1 MFVHYICLS
10 VGMFVH
16 YICASCLQKP
26 EGGTDSPET
35 GVTMVVSHLIW
46 VLETT
51 PGTSAKQ
58 QVLLTSEPSVQ
69 PQLLMFFIL
78 TSYPF
83 SYVLMIG
90 EWPKAPEGN
99 LEFYSREVEGMPRNP
114 NSVER
119 KQHNCSSKARPC
131 TSANSKAT
139 ELLRKERSPPSGQ
152 QT

>member
-1 MFVHYICLS
+1 
-10 VGMFVH
+10 
-16 YICASCLQKP
+16 
-26 EGGTDSPET
+26 
-35 GVTMVVSHLIW
+35 MVVSHLIW

-58 QVLLTSEPSVQ
+58 QALLTSEPSLQ

-99 LEFYSREVEGMPRNP
+99 LEFRSREVEGMPRNP

-119 KQHNCSSKARPC
+119 KQHNCSSKAHSC

-139 ELLRKERSPPSGQ
+139 ELLRKEHSPSSGQ
-152 QT
+152 QTCGCKQAGSAGKSPGKLGKKGPDLRLEPSDFHLIFNV